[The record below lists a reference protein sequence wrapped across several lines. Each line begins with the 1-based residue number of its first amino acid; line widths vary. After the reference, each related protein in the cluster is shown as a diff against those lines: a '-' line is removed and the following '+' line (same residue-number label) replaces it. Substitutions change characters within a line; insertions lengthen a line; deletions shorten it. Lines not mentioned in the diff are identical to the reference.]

1 MFDIITMIHQ
11 ERRAATCSWPSVRS
25 RKCSVE
31 DAPWAECVPSDEAHS
46 ETVTMRR
53 PRTFGSLFL
62 QASCFLHGTTH
73 EEQHLCWQFIVC
85 SSFAEPCW
93 TLCGPNSPRLSS
105 GLGGSVCSDG
115 PEAEEDSEG
124 YLRRKRCAR
133 MAASSGLT
141 GVASCPRRLTGGML
155 PN

>member
-1 MFDIITMIHQ
+1 MIHQ

-25 RKCSVE
+25 REVFCGG
-31 DAPWAECVPSDEAHS
+31 CPSGRACPQVS
-46 ETVTMRR
+46 CTVTVQR
-53 PRTFGSLFL
+53 PRTFGSIFL
-62 QASCFLHGTTH
+62 QASCFLYGCTY
-73 EEQHLCWQFIVC
+73 EEQCVWWQFILC
-85 SSFAEPCW
+85 SSYLQPCR
-93 TLCGPNSPRLSS
+93 THCVALTALCSVQGSR
-105 GLGGSVCSDG
+105 GSVYSEG
-115 PEAEEDSEG
+115 PEAEEDAEG